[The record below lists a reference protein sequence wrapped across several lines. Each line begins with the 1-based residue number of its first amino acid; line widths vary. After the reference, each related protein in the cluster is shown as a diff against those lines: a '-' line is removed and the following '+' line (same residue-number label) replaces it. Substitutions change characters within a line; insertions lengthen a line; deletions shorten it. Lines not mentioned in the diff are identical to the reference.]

1 MKTTRRKA
9 LALLGGIPVAGPL
22 LAKQLAERETMEL
35 AGIGTPGLH
44 TNGRPPLDSA
54 KSNLAPAQKKWLFNT
69 IPAVRASVEALAVE
83 ETKHVHY
90 LDADLGANRSMSLAA
105 KIYHQRQRNKAA
117 YIKNQTEEYSWDKMT
132 KVWNSASSLLGIDFK
147 K

>member
-9 LALLGGIPVAGPL
+9 LALLGGIPIAGPL

-44 TNGRPPLDSA
+44 TNGGAPNAVAGSD
-54 KSNLAPAQKKWLFNT
+54 LAPAQKKWLFNT
-69 IPAVRASVEALAVE
+69 SPTVRAAVEALAVE

-117 YIKNQTEEYSWDKMT
+117 CIKNQTEEYPWEKMT
-132 KVWNSASSLLGIDFK
+132 NVWKSASSLLGIDLK

>member
-9 LALLGGIPVAGPL
+9 LALLGGIPIAGPL
-22 LAKQLAERETMEL
+22 LAKQLAEREAMQL
-35 AGIGTPGLH
+35 SGIRTPGLH
-44 TNGRPPLDSA
+44 TNVGSPIGSPGSD
-54 KSNLAPAQKKWLFNT
+54 LAPAQRKWLFNT
-69 IPAVRASVEALAVE
+69 IPTVRAAVEALAVE

-105 KIYHQRQRNKAA
+105 KIYHQRQRNKAVF
-117 YIKNQTEEYSWDKMT
+117 IRNQTEDYSWNRMSE
-132 KVWNSASSLLGIDFK
+132 VWKNASSLLGISLK